1 MKKEKIFIIPEC
13 EIIYFH
19 TEDII
24 TDSDPHFPGNI
35 DEGSTD
41 VTPFF

>member
-1 MKKEKIFIIPEC
+1 MKKEKKFIIPEC

-35 DEGSTD
+35 DEGSTEN
-41 VTPFF
+41 TPLM